1 MQEKKKKEG
10 GLEKSK
16 QHIMTVF
23 SLLIPFYLVYQY
35 IITEMNTVVWVIY
48 AYRTYPECKNMLLA
62 PHLKKMIQIQNNR

>member
-1 MQEKKKKEG
+1 
-10 GLEKSK
+10 
-16 QHIMTVF
+16 MTVF